1 MQATNDVISVG
12 ICSVVA
18 ALLFAQA
25 QPERERTVKGQEMSG
40 GGAGRRGMVANGS
53 RLGYGS

>member
-18 ALLFAQA
+18 ALLFAQ
-25 QPERERTVKGQEMSG
+25 QPERERTVKEQEMSG
-40 GGAGRRGMVANGS
+40 GGVGRGGRVVANGS

>member
-18 ALLFAQA
+18 ALLFAQ
-25 QPERERTVKGQEMSG
+25 QPEREDCER
-40 GGAGRRGMVANGS
+40 AGDEWGRKRRRVVANGS